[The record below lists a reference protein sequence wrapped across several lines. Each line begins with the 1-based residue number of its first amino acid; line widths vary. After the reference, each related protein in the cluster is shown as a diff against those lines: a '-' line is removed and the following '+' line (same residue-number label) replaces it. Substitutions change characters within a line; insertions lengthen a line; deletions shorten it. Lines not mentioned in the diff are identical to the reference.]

1 MSRPASALG
10 AASIASSSAS
20 SSRHSSNDEL
30 PSHVTR
36 AIASLQREVVLLRN
50 ELNFELWLSR
60 ENVQHVGR
68 LYQERSLS
76 NNAEVERQGLVR
88 ILMSIHTFTNT
99 VSSTINYEITAHKCK
114 VLKRNCENTRNKR
127 PLQRTNTRNGT
138 LSFRAS

>member
-88 ILMSIHTFTNT
+88 ILHYHSHL
-99 VSSTINYEITAHKCK
+99 Y
-114 VLKRNCENTRNKR
+114 
-127 PLQRTNTRNGT
+127 
-138 LSFRAS
+138 